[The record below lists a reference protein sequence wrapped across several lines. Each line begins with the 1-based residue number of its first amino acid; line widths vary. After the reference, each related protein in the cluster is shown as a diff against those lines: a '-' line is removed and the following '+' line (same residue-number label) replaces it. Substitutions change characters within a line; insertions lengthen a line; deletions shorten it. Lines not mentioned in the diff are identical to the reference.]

1 MENPCSRA
9 APGGWQGCDQ
19 VSKVML
25 LVPSPASSPSLSQ
38 MLLCHETCTA
48 NSVSASA
55 PLRMYFAKRGSWS
68 YEASG
73 SGHCK
78 NERPGSVVT
87 ANHSSTTV

>member
-9 APGGWQGCDQ
+9 SPGGWQGCDQ
-19 VSKVML
+19 VSKMML
-25 LVPSPASSPSLSQ
+25 LVPSPASSPSLSL

-55 PLRMYFAKRGSWS
+55 PWRMQSAKRGSWDC
-68 YEASG
+68 EDSG

-78 NERPGSVVT
+78 NERPGGVIT